1 MEGKGKIVV
10 GIIAVLLACFIINRC
25 NSGNDTE
32 VSSGASNIV
41 QSSSQQKTTVPLTD
55 EELMELSEIESK
67 SGLIRGVLSRFTVY
81 AASKGIELIEFEKK
95 NDLNNYFTD
104 LLASKEKIDQNAYY
118 INSESAFFQ
127 EDYFVVSDLIVDSPY
142 PGSYFF
148 YLGEINSQN
157 RPHGKGMIGIIRC
170 AAIGDENPTRLI
182 TYIGEFKDGR
192 KNGYGIQFYI
202 PDSYYTCRAAEHK
215 AIEMLSKEDI
225 YVDDE
230 KYTAKYREFYTM
242 LLEGM
247 LNIPIYEGEFKNN
260 YFSGK
265 GNYSSP
271 YVSLVDELSLNT
283 INDSETDRSIDS
295 EIFSSYFD
303 KKDAFMM
310 DVGLYVGTFDKS
322 KPVNAKC
329 YEFGKLSHDGKW
341 KDFSD
346 PIA

>member
-215 AIEMLSKEDI
+215 AI
-225 YVDDE
+225 
-230 KYTAKYREFYTM
+230 
-242 LLEGM
+242 
-247 LNIPIYEGEFKNN
+247 
-260 YFSGK
+260 
-265 GNYSSP
+265 
-271 YVSLVDELSLNT
+271 
-283 INDSETDRSIDS
+283 
-295 EIFSSYFD
+295 
-303 KKDAFMM
+303 
-310 DVGLYVGTFDKS
+310 
-322 KPVNAKC
+322 
-329 YEFGKLSHDGKW
+329 
-341 KDFSD
+341 
-346 PIA
+346 